1 MPDEK
6 YIVFNRDEF
15 TRAAAA
21 GVEHEVHPIDDAVV
35 IRTQDAFA
43 TGGLWA
49 YAHNIRTVMELR
61 VLDPEEVQ
69 QCEAVAQYFASRAM
83 EAQAILETGKAKVPD

>member
-6 YIVFNRDEF
+6 YIVFKRSEWDSWNGRSGP
-15 TRAAAA
+15 R
-21 GVEHEVHPIDDAVV
+21 PNPLLDAVV
-35 IRTQDAFA
+35 IRTGDAFA

-61 VLDPEEVQ
+61 LLDREEVE
-69 QCEAVAQYFASRAM
+69 QCENVAQYFASRAM
-83 EAQAILETGKAKVPD
+83 EAQSILETGKAKIPD